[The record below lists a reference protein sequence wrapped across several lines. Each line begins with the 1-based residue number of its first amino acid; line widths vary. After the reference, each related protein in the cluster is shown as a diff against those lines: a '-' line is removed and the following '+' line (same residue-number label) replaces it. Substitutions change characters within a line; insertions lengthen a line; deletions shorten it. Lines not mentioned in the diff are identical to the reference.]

1 MYWSISLVTLLLID
15 FLALVC
21 NLMTLILVAYIIIV
35 REPTVHRSGT
45 NVTLS
50 LSLATLIANL
60 DGTWRP
66 AGL

>member
-1 MYWSISLVTLLLID
+1 MQFYALLVID
-15 FLALVC
+15 FLALLYSLV
-21 NLMTLILVAYIIIV
+21 TLIPLAYIIIV
-35 REPTVHRSGT
+35 RERTVHRSGT

-60 DGTWRP
+60 DGTWHP